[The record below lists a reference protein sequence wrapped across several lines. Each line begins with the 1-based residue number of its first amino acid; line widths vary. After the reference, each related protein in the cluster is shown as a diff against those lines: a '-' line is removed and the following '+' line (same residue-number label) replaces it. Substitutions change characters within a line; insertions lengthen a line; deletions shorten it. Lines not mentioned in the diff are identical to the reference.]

1 MGIFLGIDTSNYTT
15 SMALLD
21 WESGKIMQQKKLLPV
36 EKGKLGLRQS
46 EALFQHV
53 RQLPDLASLLFDT
66 RTPLSGIGV
75 STQPR
80 RQEGSYMPCFL
91 AGESQA
97 RTLGAALQIPVS
109 GRSCCSS
116 TLRLRAFGLVR
127 SAIFGVPF
135 FRRYF

>member
-53 RQLPDLASLLFDT
+53 RQLPDLA
-66 RTPLSGIGV
+66 
-75 STQPR
+75 
-80 RQEGSYMPCFL
+80 
-91 AGESQA
+91 
-97 RTLGAALQIPVS
+97 
-109 GRSCCSS
+109 
-116 TLRLRAFGLVR
+116 
-127 SAIFGVPF
+127 
-135 FRRYF
+135 